1 MPSSAATA
9 SAAGQSMSVSNVV
22 TPAGEDEPRKESR
35 SSRRC
40 GSVRRTTAKM
50 RVSMRASAGRSSR
63 DTSGSA
69 VAVTPVGRE
78 ASAEEFLAVERLVY
92 VTIVAVQP
100 WCVARRAAS
109 WAAGATCPAPGLGS
123 RTTCGVTACAGAM
136 TPKCYCRWLR

>member
-1 MPSSAATA
+1 
-9 SAAGQSMSVSNVV
+9 MSVRNAV
-22 TPAGEDEPRKESR
+22 TPAREDEPRRESS

-40 GSVRRTTAKM
+40 GSERRTTVTM
-50 RVSMRASAGRSSR
+50 RVTMCASAGRSSR

-100 WCVARRAAS
+100 
-109 WAAGATCPAPGLGS
+109 
-123 RTTCGVTACAGAM
+123 
-136 TPKCYCRWLR
+136 